1 VGGDVPCCV
10 CEYGG
15 GGGGGIVKGEVPD
28 LEELYEKGSLSK
40 NVAAIWVSKG
50 GRSIEWGSWVAR
62 TDI

>member
-1 VGGDVPCCV
+1 M
-10 CEYGG
+10 
-15 GGGGGIVKGEVPD
+15 KGEVPD